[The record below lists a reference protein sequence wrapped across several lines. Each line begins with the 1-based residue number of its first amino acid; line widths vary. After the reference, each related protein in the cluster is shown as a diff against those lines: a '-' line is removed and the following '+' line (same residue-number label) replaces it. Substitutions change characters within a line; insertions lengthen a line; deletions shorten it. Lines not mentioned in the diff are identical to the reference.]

1 MSSSADAKAAPGW
14 EARERPPLLFRRFEF
29 DSYAETRGFLDR
41 LAAFS
46 EETGYYPDISFGTR
60 YANITVHARNG
71 TALAA
76 EDLAFAEGV
85 SRLAGSDEGSP

>member
-1 MSSSADAKAAPGW
+1 MASSTAASSAPGW
-14 EARERPPLLFRRFEF
+14 EAREHPPLLFRRFEF

-41 LAAFS
+41 LAALS
-46 EETGYYPDISFGTR
+46 EETGHYPDISFGTR

-76 EDLAFAEGV
+76 DDLAFAEGV
-85 SRLAGSDEGSP
+85 SRLAESGEGSP